1 VFTAVFNRYL
11 EYIATTTYLFTSI
24 MGENDQNGLE
34 NPWESASNDQ
44 VFREEAAS
52 QTQEGGEPSTPAV
65 TSVRWDID
73 ENNHSS
79 NTANANAIGNDVSFL
94 TSDTGAESNGNRR
107 RGPRVSC
114 SNCISKCSLSYF
126 LYVWDILL
134 TTFWVVFVGYHLYYN
149 RKNETSRSAH
159 MISLLVLFIVLAVL
173 NALRGL
179 LWIWASLPSISTICC
194 CGCCCNGDNGGMAA
208 VSKLATHLTLCL
220 AIVYGSVSI
229 AAWFGPSSWLPWC
242 DGMSPWCSKL
252 THIQTVVPIALT
264 IASVIE
270 LLRWIFLQG
279 KLSSSTSMART
290 RSSDYYNDDLAA
302 SPSETSRHRPW
313 WIGRQRT
320 NDNDGLND
328 PLLGSGS
335 TSNGLPS
342 WTTPSWVPFSTRS
355 STSRNDNGTNNEING
370 DEEDVASVLDSL
382 GEDWASRAESDPY
395 WWTR

>member
-1 VFTAVFNRYL
+1 
-11 EYIATTTYLFTSI
+11 
-24 MGENDQNGLE
+24 MGEIDQNGLE

-44 VFREEAAS
+44 VFREQAAA

-73 ENNHSS
+73 ENNHSN
-79 NTANANAIGNDVSFL
+79 NTANTNDVSFL
-94 TSDTGAESNGNRR
+94 TSDTGAEPNGNRR
-107 RGPRVSC
+107 RGPRAAC

-126 LYVWDILL
+126 LHVWDILL
-134 TTFWVVFVGYHLYYN
+134 TIFWTVFVGYHLYYN

-159 MISLLVLFIVLAVL
+159 MVSLLVLFIVLAVL

-179 LWIWASLPSISTICC
+179 LWIWASLPSLSMICC
-194 CGCCCNGDNGGMAA
+194 CGCCCDGDNGGMAT
-208 VSKLATHLTLCL
+208 VSKLATHLTLWL
-220 AIVYGSVSI
+220 GIVYGSVSV

-242 DGMSPWCSKL
+242 DGLGPWCSKL
-252 THIQTVVPIALT
+252 IHTQTLMPIALT

-270 LLRWIFLQG
+270 MLRWIFLQG
-279 KLSSSTSMART
+279 KLSSSSSTSMART
-290 RSSDYYNDDLAA
+290 RSPDYYNDDLSA
-302 SPSETSRHRPW
+302 SPSESSRHRPW
-313 WIGRQRT
+313 WIGRHRINRSN

-328 PLLGSGS
+328 LLLGSGT
-335 TSNGLPS
+335 TSNVQPS
-342 WTTPSWVPFSTRS
+342 WTTTSWIPFSTRGS
-355 STSRNDNGTNNEING
+355 SSRNDNGTNSEING